1 MGFKC
6 TRFPPLFGEIALSYS
21 IDVLKKSVFED
32 ELINTLSLIPVESVD
47 EDTVSV
53 IEYFKRRIKELDA
66 KTKI

>member
-1 MGFKC
+1 
-6 TRFPPLFGEIALSYS
+6 LSYS

-32 ELINTLSLIPVESVD
+32 ELINTLNLIPVESVD
-47 EDTVSV
+47 EATVSV

>member
-1 MGFKC
+1 
-6 TRFPPLFGEIALSYS
+6 LSYS

-32 ELINTLSLIPVESVD
+32 ELINTLGLIPTESVD